1 MAPGLHSCRECQ
13 QRSCGGDR
21 SAQTELECL
30 RARLGEAERD
40 LSERR
45 LEADEV
51 HTMFP
56 TQLTESC
63 PCVAIQGLN

>member
-1 MAPGLHSCRECQ
+1 MAPGSHSFRACQ
-13 QRSCGGDR
+13 QQSCGGDR

-30 RARLGEAERD
+30 RARLGEAERG

-51 HTMFP
+51 HTRGHIPYTLGRIVSMCRNP
-56 TQLTESC
+56 
-63 PCVAIQGLN
+63 